1 MNFHLNMKALD
12 DVCLSM
18 PEMKSRKAGC
28 PHSAH
33 IRHQNQKNQ
42 RNSTILRQQEDA
54 VPAD

>member
-1 MNFHLNMKALD
+1 MNCHLNGKASD

-33 IRHQNQKNQ
+33 IRPKKTEKPEKK
-42 RNSTILRQQEDA
+42 RDFETKRGRR
-54 VPAD
+54 PC